1 MPVIVIYHHHTPK
14 RATTTTNDGR
24 PGWPFNSISLAND
37 RAVGGGGGHP
47 GRTFR
52 PPDPVAYS
60 REYAGK
66 SPYPAGKQRKSL
78 EHGSSIPVKNTA
90 GLFRRIPAKFRCFP
104 AGIDRKS
111 PEKM

>member
-1 MPVIVIYHHHTPK
+1 MM
-14 RATTTTNDGR
+14 AGLA
-24 PGWPFNSISLAND
+24 GLSIQSVLPMIG

-52 PPDPVAYS
+52 PPGPVAYS
-60 REYAGK
+60 REYVGK